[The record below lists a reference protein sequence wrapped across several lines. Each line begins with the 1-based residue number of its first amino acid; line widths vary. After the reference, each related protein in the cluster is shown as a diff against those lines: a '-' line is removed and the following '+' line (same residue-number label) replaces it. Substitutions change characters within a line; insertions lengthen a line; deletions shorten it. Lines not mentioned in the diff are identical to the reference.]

1 MPSVNEILRQRK
13 PKPKLEVKK
22 AGSKIK
28 LAADKPE
35 RKAKGK

>member
-1 MPSVNEILRQRK
+1 MASVNELLRKAK

-28 LAADKPE
+28 LAVDKPGS
-35 RKAKGK
+35 KKGK